1 MPPRSRRTLIRT
13 LALSAAGPA
22 VAALAGCTSAPDG
35 GASTDSTTRTTA
47 AADTRS
53 PPATETTPP
62 PTETTPPP
70 TETARPLPDGA
81 LSFSA
86 EAASQATADSPPRVV
101 ARLTNETDRRVSL
114 RMGPALLFSDTGPG
128 EKVRSPYPLV
138 VSPETN
144 VGPNEPPTE
153 RVDGC
158 WRWESARFV
167 QSILETYRLDPGES
181 LSERYG
187 VYTSASA
194 DECLPPGEYY
204 LDDVADVAGGRLT
217 LTLVLA
223 VADDRTLS
231 ARAALSGTG
240 APAGDGGA
248 ATGESPATDA

>member
-1 MPPRSRRTLIRT
+1 MSPRSRRTLLRT

-22 VAALAGCTSAPDG
+22 LAALAGCTSAPDG

-47 AADTRS
+47 ANDTRS
-53 PPATETTPP
+53 PVA
-62 PTETTPPP
+62 TETTPPP

-81 LSFSA
+81 FSFSA
-86 EAASQATADSPPRVV
+86 EAVSQATADSPPRVV

-114 RMGPALLFSDTGPG
+114 RMGPALLFSDTGPD
-128 EKVRSPYPLV
+128 EEVRNPHPLV

-158 WRWESARFV
+158 WRWESAQFV
-167 QSILETYRLDPGES
+167 QSILETYPLDPGES
-181 LSERYG
+181 LSERYD
-187 VYTSASA
+187 VYTSTEA
-194 DECLPPGEYY
+194 DECFPPGEYY
-204 LDDVADVAGGRLT
+204 LDDVADVVGGRLT
-217 LTLVLA
+217 LTLVLV

-240 APAGDGGA
+240 APAGDGA
-248 ATGESPATDA
+248 PPTGDA